1 MRKLLSLAVPV
12 GAALI
17 VAGLLLPP
25 ASAVAQPPT
34 TNDLRENIDDM
45 TRLDPDLEKYM
56 PRWKILEANLKIKLA
71 TIFRGYGYSVS
82 EGDSMVVV
90 ASFVQPGRAQE
101 LLTIRVGDTSKN
113 AVINGSRK
121 LQNDL
126 GDGLYREILLRN
138 YAHAV
143 IEPAR
148 PVTSK
153 DPERVPDVLNPVN
166 SRQFIA
172 VSAFKQTVQIGTTG
186 ARIEHML
193 GNDEIGYH
201 FWSSGQGKA
210 SLKYPIIEL
219 DNGELRSKGVPDI
232 LTVMLGAGYRLKF
245 GGPEDSFLSGTIPA
259 RLLNGSLGGK
269 AIARVDYRPPVFWL
283 STNSIFGMSLNTE
296 VPFGKLEERG
306 FDADQS
312 VVWFPEAITKRGS
325 LPDTGK
331 AAYFLR
337 NVVQGTVFWET
348 WLNDYEH
355 FFRFSVG
362 MSYQDYARGFLG
374 YLDGAGKF
382 VAHTKKKPAE
392 FESEATVVNYENG
405 GIIHPTTAE
414 DWVMF
419 KVDYLN
425 QSGFPFGLSAQLA
438 NQNLMISGFIPL
450 FPNWLF
456 IEAKYST
463 PLLREQPA
471 PWEQRHFF
479 MISPILRF
487 KIDMGN

>member
-1 MRKLLSLAVPV
+1 MRKLLRLAVPV

-17 VAGLLLPP
+17 AAGLLLPTTRL
-25 ASAVAQPPT
+25 VAQPPT
-34 TNDLRENIDDM
+34 TSDLRESVDDM

-56 PRWKILEANLKIKLA
+56 PRWKILEANLKITLA
-71 TIFRGYGYSVS
+71 AIFRGNGYSVS
-82 EGDSMVVV
+82 EGDSMIVV
-90 ASFVQPGRAQE
+90 ASFVQPGRPQE
-101 LLTIRVGDTSKN
+101 LLMIRVGDSSKN
-113 AVINGSRK
+113 AVISGTRK
-121 LQNDL
+121 LQSDL
-126 GDGLYREILLRN
+126 GDGLYRELLLRN

-148 PVTSK
+148 PITSK
-153 DPERVPDVLNPVN
+153 DPERVPDVMNPVN

-172 VSAFKQTVQIGTTG
+172 VSAFRQTVQLGTTG

-210 SLKYPIIEL
+210 TLKYPIIEL
-219 DNGELRSKGVPDI
+219 DNGDLRSKGVPDI

-245 GGPEDSFLSGTIPA
+245 GGPDDSFLSGTIPA

-283 STNSIFGMSLNTE
+283 SENSIFGMSLNTE
-296 VPFGKLEERG
+296 VPFGKLEQRG
-306 FDADQS
+306 FDPDKS
-312 VVWFPEAITKRGS
+312 VVWFAEPITKRGA

-331 AAYFLR
+331 GAYFLR

-348 WLNDYEH
+348 WLNNYEH
-355 FFRFSVG
+355 FFRFSIG
-362 MSYQDYARGFLG
+362 MSYQDYAHG
-374 YLDGAGKF
+374 YLGFVDGAGKF
-382 VAHTKKKPAE
+382 VAHTKKNPAQ
-392 FESEATVVNYENG
+392 FTSEATVVSYENG
-405 GIIHPTTAE
+405 SIIHPTTPE
-414 DWVMF
+414 DWALF
-419 KVDYLN
+419 KIDYLN

-438 NQNLMISGFIPL
+438 NQNLMIAGFIPL
-450 FPNWLF
+450 VPNWLF

-463 PLLREQPA
+463 PLLREEPA

>member
-17 VAGLLLPP
+17 VAGLLFPT
-25 ASAVAQPPT
+25 ASSVAQPPT
-34 TNDLRENIDDM
+34 TNDLRENVEDM

-56 PRWKILEANLKIKLA
+56 PRWKILEADLKIKLA

-82 EGDSMVVV
+82 EGDSMIVV
-90 ASFVQPGRAQE
+90 ASFVQPGRPQE
-101 LLTIRVGDTSKN
+101 LLTIRIGDSSRN
-113 AVINGSRK
+113 AVISGSRK
-121 LQNDL
+121 LQSDL
-126 GDGLYREILLRN
+126 GDGLYRQLLLRN

-172 VSAFKQTVQIGTTG
+172 VSAFKQTVQLGTTG
-186 ARIEHML
+186 ARVEHML

-201 FWSSGQGKA
+201 FWASGQGKA
-210 SLKYPIIEL
+210 ALKYPIIEL

-245 GGPEDSFLSGTIPA
+245 GGPEDSFLSGTIPS

-296 VPFGKLEERG
+296 VPFGKLEQRG
-306 FDADQS
+306 FDPDKS
-312 VVWFPEAITKRGS
+312 VVWFTEPIVKRGA

-355 FFRFSVG
+355 FFRFSIG

-374 YLDGAGKF
+374 FVDGAGKF
-382 VAHTKKKPAE
+382 VAHSKKNASV
-392 FESEATVVNYENG
+392 FASDATVVSYENG
-405 GIIHPTTAE
+405 NIIHPTTFE
-414 DWVMF
+414 DWALF